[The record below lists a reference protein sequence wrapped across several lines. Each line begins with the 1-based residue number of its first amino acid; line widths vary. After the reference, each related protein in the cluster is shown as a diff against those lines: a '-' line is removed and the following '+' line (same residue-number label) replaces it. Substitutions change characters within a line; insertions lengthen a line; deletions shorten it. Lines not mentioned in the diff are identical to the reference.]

1 MEPEGQWQAECDEII
16 VGMTEWRVQHPR
28 ATLREIEA
36 AVDERLARLRAK
48 MLTDLALRSSAADW
62 RAARPEAAEKC
73 PHCGHRLQVGGA
85 HTRRLQSHGGQD
97 IV

>member
-62 RAARPEAAEKC
+62 RAARPGVGVSFWEKG
-73 PHCGHRLQVGGA
+73 PAVNGFRG
-85 HTRRLQSHGGQD
+85 TE
-97 IV
+97 